1 MFVVLNIAW
10 SKGYIME
17 FNKKYFPQKK
27 QSEVKSLKSFSLMPY
42 RFINLY
48 LKTLKN
54 HLDISNHLTI
64 SCETKP
70 VSVKEIIV
78 M

>member
-27 QSEVKSLKSFSLMPY
+27 PSEVNFSIMLLPT
-42 RFINLY
+42 F
-48 LKTLKN
+48 
-54 HLDISNHLTI
+54 
-64 SCETKP
+64 KP
-70 VSVKEIIV
+70 QMSEP
-78 M
+78 